1 MTTTAK
7 TTVMM
12 DARGQLTLPENVR
25 EALQVENGNG
35 LQLELEVVDHAVVL
49 RPTLVIPEEDLW
61 AYTPENTERLLRARE
76 RPQEEDLRLS
86 PAELERLVLGSS
98 E

>member
-61 AYTPENTERLLRARE
+61 AYTPEHMALLKRALAEGPGKRMSEADLLRLI
-76 RPQEEDLRLS
+76 EEVD
-86 PAELERLVLGSS
+86 E
-98 E
+98 